1 MAPPTDVCLQGAVRV
16 PGPEDR
22 VPRGGVLEP
31 RLLRGAGG
39 VRGRRRRRGAG
50 GPDGVQDGARPA
62 DGAVDAD
69 ARVLGLRLA
78 HGHQPPHAAALLHPH
93 PQRVRQDARRQQR
106 HPGQLAPQHL
116 LPLLRPVQLTDRDPC
131 PARNWS
137 WLAGALLGSVTIVYS
152 TILCSTTT
160 RLLLLL
166 LVYYHQVRR
175 NGTASRRRRPWEG
188 RCLRSP
194 CRCSCIVIMVLGVVA
209 SGARFLGQASCAMFV
224 GSGWHVMPC
233 VTLIASRQA
242 RRQKN

>member
-1 MAPPTDVCLQGAVRV
+1 MESKTARGPPT
-16 PGPEDR
+16 
-22 VPRGGVLEP
+22 
-31 RLLRGAGG
+31 
-39 VRGRRRRRGAG
+39 GRWTPMRESWGSVWRMDTNHRM
-50 GPDGVQDGARPA
+50 
-62 DGAVDAD
+62 
-69 ARVLGLRLA
+69 
-78 HGHQPPHAAALLHPH
+78 QPPFSIRIRNESGKTLVANNVIPANW
-93 PQRVRQDARRQQR
+93 
-106 HPGQLAPQHL
+106 
-116 LPLLRPVQLTDRDPC
+116 RPNTFYRSFVQYS
-131 PARNWS
+131 WS

-209 SGARFLGQASCAMFV
+209 S
-224 GSGWHVMPC
+224 
-233 VTLIASRQA
+233 LIASRQA